1 MRQGGREASSDVL
14 RLRQELAS
22 VRASLE
28 EEIAYY
34 KAELETVRQR
44 AEAEQLRTQA
54 SEVARRRRAEEY
66 AAEVKQELRLT
77 QQELERLR
85 RRYDEVGEQLLRE
98 EERAKRAI
106 QQEVD
111 KYRSAAKTAWESA
124 EQELAEMD
132 GQLKAARRA
141 LSEERRRR
149 EQLEETVRD
158 VQGLAQDRSEAG
170 DIELKR
176 ELSAMKKAL
185 QASERGRLQAERRLT
200 QLTDKLLRDEERTV
214 VEDDSPSPPQN
225 QREAANVR
233 AVYQAFRGT
242 EDDAPETDLSH
253 ANQILENVLDVEAF
267 SKIRVG
273 DGALH
278 EDFAD
283 EFVLVGSDE
292 SMGARPAA
300 KPSPTRESS
309 APPETK
315 AVEDSARASESHEKE
330 EDARDIPLTDEER
343 QQLRAHLSRIEAE
356 ERAYAM
362 RGRLKKVAVGVA
374 VALVAGAAVWVYQSG
389 LWMQMLA

>member
-1 MRQGGREASSDVL
+1 M
-14 RLRQELAS
+14 
-22 VRASLE
+22 RASLE

-66 AAEVKQELRLT
+66 AAEVKQELRLN

-98 EERAKRAI
+98 EERSKRVI

-111 KYRSAAKTAWESA
+111 KYRSAAKSAWESA

-132 GQLKAARRA
+132 GQLKTARRA
-141 LSEERRRR
+141 LSEERRRT
-149 EQLEETVRD
+149 EQLEESVRE
-158 VQGLAQDRSEAG
+158 VRGLAHDRAEAG

-214 VEDDSPSPPQN
+214 VEEESPPTRN

-233 AVYQAFRGT
+233 AVYQAFRGA
-242 EDDAPETDLSH
+242 EDGAPETDLSH
-253 ANQILENVLDVEAF
+253 ANQVLENVLDVEAF
-267 SKIRVG
+267 TKIRVG

-292 SMGARPAA
+292 SMDARSPA
-300 KPSPTRESS
+300 KPSPPRSH
-309 APPETK
+309 PPRRK
-315 AVEDSARASESHEKE
+315 
-330 EDARDIPLTDEER
+330 
-343 QQLRAHLSRIEAE
+343 LRRSRNP
-356 ERAYAM
+356 RS
-362 RGRLKKVAVGVA
+362 RPN
-374 VALVAGAAVWVYQSG
+374 
-389 LWMQMLA
+389 

>member
-1 MRQGGREASSDVL
+1 MS
-14 RLRQELAS
+14 
-22 VRASLE
+22 
-28 EEIAYY
+28 
-34 KAELETVRQR
+34 
-44 AEAEQLRTQA
+44 RT
-54 SEVARRRRAEEY
+54 
-66 AAEVKQELRLT
+66 
-77 QQELERLR
+77 
-85 RRYDEVGEQLLRE
+85 
-98 EERAKRAI
+98 
-106 QQEVD
+106 
-111 KYRSAAKTAWESA
+111 
-124 EQELAEMD
+124 
-132 GQLKAARRA
+132 
-141 LSEERRRR
+141 
-149 EQLEETVRD
+149 
-158 VQGLAQDRSEAG
+158 
-170 DIELKR
+170 
-176 ELSAMKKAL
+176 
-185 QASERGRLQAERRLT
+185 
-200 QLTDKLLRDEERTV
+200 
-214 VEDDSPSPPQN
+214 DSPPPPRN

-242 EDDAPETDLSH
+242 EDDAPETDLSR
-253 ANQILENVLDVEAF
+253 ANQVLENVLDVEAF

-292 SMGARPAA
+292 SMGGRPAA

-315 AVEDSARASESHEKE
+315 AAEESDRASESKEKE